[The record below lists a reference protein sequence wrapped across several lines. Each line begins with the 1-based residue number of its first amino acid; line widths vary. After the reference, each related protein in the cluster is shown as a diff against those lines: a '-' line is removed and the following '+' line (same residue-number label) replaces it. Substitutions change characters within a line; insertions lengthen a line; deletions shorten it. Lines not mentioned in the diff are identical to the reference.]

1 MHHFLKREWQI
12 KKQGL
17 MQWLYPVVIFL
28 MIIVLFPLAIGNEVA
43 LLKRLGVPI
52 VWIATLLSLVIGVD
66 GLFKSEFDNGVLA
79 QIIVS
84 KKSLSLWVLA
94 RLLVHWVGSA
104 GAVAVLSLLT
114 VPLFGLAV
122 NDTLALAVSIVI
134 GSPILLGLSA
144 IASGLSLSAKNSAIL
159 VPLIAIPMQL
169 PVLIFATGAVERF
182 MMGMAYLPIFALL
195 LAGSIFA
202 VILCP
207 FVIAFALKLAW
218 QN

>member
-94 RLLVHWVGSA
+94 RLLVHWIGSA

-134 GSPILLGLSA
+134 GSPILLALSA

>member
-94 RLLVHWVGSA
+94 RLLVHWIGSA